1 MFRVT
6 AESAVAIE
14 TDILKW
20 WGGLG
25 LPSYLARAQMPQ
37 GGWTET
43 VSIARV
49 DLAATMTRICTL
61 AAEAND

>member
-37 GGWTET
+37 GGWTGLYPSPVLT
-43 VSIARV
+43 WRQP
-49 DLAATMTRICTL
+49 
-61 AAEAND
+61 